1 MWFNDFRLEGKKVK
15 KARDINRPVVNV
27 QWLNEILFGH
37 LSCMYQP
44 ENVKYQQFNL
54 NNPFRVDY
62 NLVLHLMGKISV
74 IITTNIYNITI
85 SMNLLTVIDTIG
97 YHFFKFNFDVF
108 NRGMENSN

>member
-74 IITTNIYNITI
+74 IITTNIYNIRI
-85 SMNLLTVIDTIG
+85 SMNLLIVIDTIG
-97 YHFFKFNFDVF
+97 YHFFKILF
-108 NRGMENSN
+108 

>member
-1 MWFNDFRLEGKKVK
+1 MFTKFLNCGCRLEGKKVK

-62 NLVLHLMGKISV
+62 NLVLHLMGKI
-74 IITTNIYNITI
+74 
-85 SMNLLTVIDTIG
+85 LLI
-97 YHFFKFNFDVF
+97 FFKLNYWNFN
-108 NRGMENSN
+108 

>member
-1 MWFNDFRLEGKKVK
+1 MFTKLWLNGFRLEGKKVK

-54 NNPFRVDY
+54 SNPFRVDY
-62 NLVLHLMGKISV
+62 NLVIHLMGKI
-74 IITTNIYNITI
+74 
-85 SMNLLTVIDTIG
+85 LLI
-97 YHFFKFNFDVF
+97 FLKLNNWKFNEFFD
-108 NRGMENSN
+108 SY